1 LRNRRKDKALDDGAS
16 QPGDGQEVQPTD
28 PPLHSGPGS
37 KQRRGEQPKDT
48 VRAMV
53 LERIRERGLTIA
65 DLSRALAK
73 NDAYIHQF
81 IWRGSPNWLG
91 ESDRAIVCR
100 MLDIPDA
107 VLKPPMA
114 EPGRPNR
121 GVLSSASLGRAELRD
136 VPLFREDDEIN
147 AASANEWADRLPGWG
162 AGVAIA
168 LWITSERGRF
178 SPGDLIY
185 IHQRQPPR
193 VGDYVVAVSERRVI
207 VIGRLVSVDQRGQ
220 RVIQGEACQNTSI
233 PTGVT
238 TYKVVAAFYA

>member
-1 LRNRRKDKALDDGAS
+1 MRNRRKDKALDDGAS
-16 QPGDGQEVQPTD
+16 QPGDGQEVQPTY

-37 KQRRGEQPKDT
+37 KQRRGEQPKDM
-48 VRAMV
+48 VRAML

-81 IWRGSPNWLG
+81 IWRGSPEWLG
-91 ESDRAIVCR
+91 EADRAVVCR

-114 EPGRPNR
+114 GPDRPNR
-121 GVLSSASLGRAELRD
+121 GVLSSAPLGRSELRD

-147 AASANEWADRLPGWG
+147 VASANEWIDRLPGWG
-162 AGVAIA
+162 AGAAIA

-193 VGDYVVAVSERRVI
+193 VGDYVVAVLERRVI
-207 VIGRLVSVDQRGQ
+207 MIGKLVSVNQHGQ
-220 RVIQGEACQNTSI
+220 WVIQDEAHQTASI
-233 PTGVT
+233 PMGMT
-238 TYKVVAAFYA
+238 TCKVVAAFYA